1 MQCTA
6 TGIVIVLLLFR
17 FNVAVGWTTV
27 SGKSTFYVDFDLYD
41 LEMKVSGV
49 RQFDI
54 HGSNFP
60 GHMEFDT
67 DSHSSTFHFQK
78 SCYSEYISNVPVPAS
93 NERVWRMQKTSSEL
107 SLYCDE
113 ILVGSFSRST
123 SFSCLSDYQWNNFGQ
138 DFFFYDDAVTHYRI
152 ISSSE

>member
-1 MQCTA
+1 MQC
-6 TGIVIVLLLFR
+6 TGIVIVLLVCR

-27 SGKSTFYVDFDLYD
+27 SGHSTFDVDFDLYD

-54 HGSNFP
+54 HGENVP
-60 GHMEFDT
+60 THMEFNT
-67 DSHSSTFHFQK
+67 DSYSSTFEFQK
-78 SCYSEYISNVPVPAS
+78 SCYTEYISNVPVPAS

-123 SFSCLSDYQWNNFGQ
+123 SFNCLSDYQWSEYGRSL
-138 DFFFYDDAVTHYRI
+138 FFYDDAVTHYRI